1 MIKVVGFV
9 KKRPDLTREQFKEY
23 WLKNHSKLEK
33 ESAENNPVRRIV
45 ASFATGEK
53 VGYIQK
59 DPPWDGM
66 VELCFASVEEMRAQL
81 TGPQRGVMR
90 EDEKNFIDVSEEA
103 VFVVTEEY
111 VMAEKTPRETGV

>member
-9 KKRPDLTREQFKEY
+9 KKRKDLTHEQFKDY
-23 WLKNHSKLEK
+23 WLKHHSKLEK
-33 ESAENNPVRRIV
+33 ESAEKNPVRRIV

-53 VGYIQK
+53 VGFIQK

-66 VELCFASVEEMRAQL
+66 VELCFANVEDMRAQL

-90 EDEKNFIDVSEEA
+90 EDEKNFLDMEA
-103 VFVVTEEY
+103 ETVFVVTEEY
-111 VMAEKTPRETGV
+111 VMAEKLPRETSV